1 MAETPDADESEFTL
15 NRRGLLT
22 AAGGIA
28 VASAT
33 GGVASATQPANTV
46 TLIHDTHFHGRFED
60 AGDAELN
67 LPRYFA
73 VADRLREEYDNA
85 AFIGNGDDLAPSL
98 LGLEYEGRHMV
109 EALNYM
115 QPAAIGAGNHD
126 FDFGVETATN
136 RFGNSEFPWVV
147 ANLLTPDGE
156 PVPET
161 QRWTTFEAGSATV
174 GVFGLVTESFY
185 TITDYPDDW
194 QVLDTVEAAR
204 EAVAALDGDADFIVC
219 ASHLSSGAQEQVAKE
234 VDGLDAVVGSHSG
247 IVFDEP
253 ATIGGTTVAE
263 FGDEFGHL
271 GRLTFDLDTGEL
283 GEWERFDFYN
293 AGALD
298 DGESPPGGDSENHV
312 PRDVQEITGDE
323 ELASITQEYTT
334 ELEERLGQPVV
345 ESEVELNATSENY
358 AVETGIGNLIT
369 DLMRDVGNFEDG
381 IDVAVQNA
389 GGIRSNTV
397 YGPGP
402 ITGVNVMDILPFP
415 NEIEVYELSGAKL
428 RQYVRD
434 SVRPMP
440 GDFGSQPAIQVSGI
454 SYEWR
459 GHDGESSVENVFVG
473 GEPLDEEE
481 TYLVSTNDY
490 VAGRSVIGEG
500 ERVLS
505 SGQFQGPF
513 VMDQLE
519 ERDTISPTRGHRM
532 IRVDETVEPATV
544 EGDDDTV
551 TLTASLPTDAA
562 EGVAPDSYRVI
573 PRVGESL
580 TPESVSAADGTVTA
594 TFDATE
600 LTELAEIDD
609 PTLRLV
615 GGFDPDE
622 EHYGYTNDEG
632 ELIELP
638 PSSGYDYHQL
648 KASVDASAVLE
659 ATATATATDD
669 ETEATTDSDAETET
683 TGDQP
688 GFGTAA
694 AVGGAAG
701 GAYLYDRLTDDDSAE

>member
-1 MAETPDADESEFTL
+1 MAETPDADETEFTL

-60 AGDAELN
+60 AGDSELN

-98 LGLEYEGRHMV
+98 LGLEYEGSHMV

-174 GVFGLVTESFY
+174 GVFGLVTEGFY

-204 EAVAALDGDADFIVC
+204 EAVAALDGEADFIVC
-219 ASHLSSGAQEQVAKE
+219 ASHLSSGAQEQVANE
-234 VDGLDAVVGSHSG
+234 VDGLDAVIGSHSG

-283 GEWERFDFYN
+283 SEWERFDFYN
-293 AGALD
+293 ADALD

-323 ELASITQEYTT
+323 ELASIAEEYTA

-345 ESEVELNATSENY
+345 ESEVELNATFDNY

-369 DLMRDVGNFEDG
+369 DLMRDVGNFETE

-562 EGVAPDSYRVI
+562 EGVATDSYRVI

-580 TPESVSAADGTVTA
+580 APESVSAADGTVTA

-659 ATATATATDD
+659 ATATATATDT

-683 TGDQP
+683 TGNQP
-688 GFGTAA
+688 GFGAAA

>member
-1 MAETPDADESEFTL
+1 MDDERERATAPCGLS
-15 NRRGLLT
+15 RRGLLT
-22 AAGGIA
+22 AVAGG
-28 VASAT
+28 VTVGSFGSLPVT
-33 GGVASATQPANTV
+33 GQEGTV
-46 TLIHDTHFHGRFED
+46 TVLHDTHFHGRFEAAGEPSKDIVAYD
-60 AGDAELN
+60 AIVSEF
-67 LPRYFA
+67 R
-73 VADRLREEYDNA
+73 A
-85 AFIGNGDDLAPSL
+85 AHDGTVFFGNGDDLAPSV
-98 LGLEYEGRHMV
+98 LGLEYEGEHMV
-109 EALNYM
+109 EALNEM
-115 QPAAIGAGNHD
+115 GVDAVGVGNHE
-126 FDFGVETATN
+126 FDFGAETATD
-136 RFGNSEFPWVV
+136 RFADSEFPWVA
-147 ANLLTPDGE
+147 ANLLTPDGD
-156 PVPET
+156 PVPGAE
-161 QRWTTFEAGSATV
+161 RWTTVEAGDHTV
-174 GVFGLVTESFY
+174 GVFGLGSEGFEN
-185 TITDYPDDW
+185 ITDYPDDW

-204 EAVAALDGDADFIVC
+204 EAVAALEGEADFIVC
-219 ASHLSSGAQEQVAKE
+219 ASHLSSGAQEQVANE
-234 VDGLDAVVGSHSG
+234 VDGLDAVIGSHSG

-345 ESEVELNATSENY
+345 ESEVELNATFDNY
-358 AVETGIGNLIT
+358 AVETGLGNLIT
-369 DLMRDVGNFEDG
+369 DLMRGVGNFETE

-513 VMDQLE
+513 VMEQLE
-519 ERDTISPTRGHRM
+519 ERDTIAPTRGHRM

-580 TPESVSAADGTVTA
+580 TPESVSATDGTVAA

-659 ATATATATDD
+659 ATATATATDT

-683 TGDQP
+683 TGNQP
-688 GFGTAA
+688 GFGAAA